1 MIISYIQD
9 NDNQLAKLAKLA
21 KLFRLC
27 LILVE
32 FSTQSGLS
40 ELFEGPLPPIG

>member
-1 MIISYIQD
+1 MIISYYQD
-9 NDNQLAKLAKLA
+9 NDKQLTKLD

-32 FSTQSGLS
+32 FSAQKGLN
-40 ELFEGPLPPIG
+40 ELFEGPLPPVG

>member
-1 MIISYIQD
+1 MIISYYQD
-9 NDNQLAKLAKLA
+9 NDNQLA

-32 FSTQSGLS
+32 FSTQSGLN

>member
-1 MIISYIQD
+1 MIISYYQD
-9 NDNQLAKLAKLA
+9 NDNQLTKLT

>member
-1 MIISYIQD
+1 MIISYYQD
-9 NDNQLAKLAKLA
+9 NDNQLAKLT

-32 FSTQSGLS
+32 FTKQRGMS

>member
-1 MIISYIQD
+1 MIISYFQD
-9 NDNQLAKLAKLA
+9 NDNQLAQLD

-32 FSTQSGLS
+32 FSTQNGLND
-40 ELFEGPLPPIG
+40 LFEGPLPPIG